1 MTTNSSPTWAVE
13 QLHKITRSQR
23 RHPRLWQLSCQL
35 QHQVNILAHQIEDP
49 PPGLDSPFDPTQL
62 LAQIT
67 TIYHLCDEMV
77 ASITAGQA
85 EVSRAGTTKGENHD
99 RAD

>member
-1 MTTNSSPTWAVE
+1 MTDNNSSPAWAVE

-49 PPGLDSPFDPTQL
+49 PPGLDQPFD
-62 LAQIT
+62 LAQVTERIT
-67 TIYHLCDEMV
+67 TIRRLCDEIM
-77 ASITAGQA
+77 ANAITGRGADAAQ
-85 EVSRAGTTKGENHD
+85 EENYARID
-99 RAD
+99 